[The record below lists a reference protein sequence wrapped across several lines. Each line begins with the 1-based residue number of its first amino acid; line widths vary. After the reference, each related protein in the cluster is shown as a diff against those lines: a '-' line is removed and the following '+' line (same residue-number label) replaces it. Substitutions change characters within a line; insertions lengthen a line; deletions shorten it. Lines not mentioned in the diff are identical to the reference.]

1 MKVRERI
8 DIIAD
13 IFMAAVCADGA
24 ATEPERRALAQLLCD
39 LLLVQALPAHLQ
51 QRLDAFDAEGF
62 DLAGAA
68 RDFAADPPMKKRRL
82 LELAARI
89 CHSDGVFDLAEDDF
103 LRELGAALG
112 MEPSEYDDLVL
123 DYEIRK
129 RLTPPGGLER
139 TNVRILPPTPPYGT
153 SRW

>member
-13 IFMAAVCADGA
+13 IFMAAICADGPM
-24 ATEPERRALAQLLCD
+24 TEPERLALAHLLCD
-39 LLLVQALPAHLQ
+39 LLLVQALPPDLQ
-51 QRLDAFDAEGF
+51 ERLDAFDAQRF

-82 LELAARI
+82 LELASRL

-103 LRELGAALG
+103 LRELGQALG
-112 MEPSEYDDLVL
+112 MEPSAYDDLVL

-129 RLTPPGGLER
+129 RLTPPSGLKP
-139 TNVRILPPTPPYGT
+139 VGARIVPPTPPHGT